1 MNRITA
7 LVGNWSRN
15 HEIDEFN
22 EWPKNADTLG
32 NSELACGY
40 GQLVDT
46 GSPASVHSSAVCN
59 EHRSGTSAGRTS
71 RQAAPLPADGEERED
86 HVDAWKPRTA
96 LGEPGCWR
104 GNYMSECADTTRE
117 NAPKT
122 QHKGQARTTAVL
134 AGAALLAPLGLLAA
148 SGNAAAADSGVWDR
162 IAQCE
167 SGGNWHI
174 NTGNSYYGGLQ
185 FSAGTWRAYG
195 GSAYAATADQA
206 SRSAQIAV
214 ATKVQHAQGWG
225 AWPVCSVR
233 AGASGSAPAA
243 SSGTVS
249 EKSTTKTR
257 KSTEKATPSKPAK
270 TPARGT
276 NNASRG
282 TSRGDYTVREGDT
295 LSAIAAQHGTTW
307 RKVYAA
313 NKSVIGADPDL
324 IVPGQQLD
332 L

>member
-1 MNRITA
+1 
-7 LVGNWSRN
+7 
-15 HEIDEFN
+15 
-22 EWPKNADTLG
+22 
-32 NSELACGY
+32 
-40 GQLVDT
+40 
-46 GSPASVHSSAVCN
+46 
-59 EHRSGTSAGRTS
+59 
-71 RQAAPLPADGEERED
+71 
-86 HVDAWKPRTA
+86 
-96 LGEPGCWR
+96 
-104 GNYMSECADTTRE
+104 MSECADTTRE

-162 IAQCE
+162 IARCE

-174 NTGNSYYGGLQ
+174 NTGNGYYGGLQ

-195 GSAYAATADQA
+195 GSAYASTADQA

-225 AWPVCSVR
+225 AWPVCSAR
-233 AGASGSAPAA
+233 AGASGSAPGT

-249 EKSTTKTR
+249 EKSTKKSSTGSKSESATGSTK
-257 KSTEKATPSKPAK
+257 KQSTKKATPSKPAE

-282 TSRGDYTVREGDT
+282 TSREKTRCT
-295 LSAIAAQHGTTW
+295 RI
-307 RKVYAA
+307 
-313 NKSVIGADPDL
+313 
-324 IVPGQQLD
+324 
-332 L
+332 